1 MIVAKSDLTRRIAMS
16 VNGISAANTNS
27 YYYSAL
33 SSGKKQPTAAAGA
46 SETAIL
52 EKQERMTRGYDAGA
66 ENITSARSAANI
78 SDGAMSNVADY
89 LQRIDELAIRMS
101 NGLMSD
107 SDRSIYQNEINQM
120 ADGIGDIISNTKY
133 NETSLLNGG
142 NVSIATDANGGLAQL
157 GLTDLP
163 ELLKSLKEGNYDL
176 DKIEETLNKVSEGRA
191 KVGAQSNGFDY
202 AMNINRRSAYDLTAS
217 SSRMG
222 DTEYG
227 EYVSKLKQNQAIQ
240 NYRNMMQK
248 KTMENN
254 QRVSNNWFANM

>member
-1 MIVAKSDLTRRIAMS
+1 MS
-16 VNGISAANTNS
+16 VNGISAANSNS
-27 YYYSAL
+27 YYFSAL

-52 EKQERMTRGYDAGA
+52 QKQERITRGLDAGTVYL
-66 ENITSARSAANI
+66 TSAKSAANI
-78 SDGAMSNVADY
+78 SDGALGNVADY

-120 ADGIGDIISNTKY
+120 ADGISDIISNTKY

-142 NVSIATDANGGLAQL
+142 DVSLATDVTGGLAQL

-163 ELLKSLKEGNYDL
+163 ELLKSLKEGNFDL
-176 DKIEETLNKVSEGRA
+176 DKIEETLSKVSEGRS

-202 AMNINRRSAYDLTAS
+202 AMSVNRRSAYDLTAS

-227 EYVSKLKQNQAIQ
+227 EYVSKLKQNQGLQ
-240 NYRNMMQK
+240 NYRNIMQRK
-248 KTMENN
+248 NMENQ
-254 QRVSNNWFANM
+254 QRTANNWFANM

>member
-1 MIVAKSDLTRRIAMS
+1 MS
-16 VNGISAANTNS
+16 VNGVSSGNANS
-27 YYYSAL
+27 YYFSAL

-46 SETAIL
+46 SETSIL
-52 EKQERMTRGYDAGA
+52 QKQERMTRGYDAGA
-66 ENITSARSAANI
+66 ENITSAKSAANI
-78 SDGAMSNVADY
+78 SDGAMSNIADY

-120 ADGIGDIISNTKY
+120 ADGISDVISNTKY
-133 NETSLLNGG
+133 NETSLLKGG
-142 NVSIATDANGGLAQL
+142 DVSIATDANGGLAQL

-176 DKIEETLNKVSEGRA
+176 DKIEETLNKVSEGRS
-191 KVGAQSNGFDY
+191 KVGAQTNGFDHTL
-202 AMNINRRSAYDLTAS
+202 AANRRSAYDLTAS

-227 EYVSKLKQNQAIQ
+227 EYVSKLKQNQVLQ

-248 KTMENN
+248 KKMENQQN
-254 QRVSNNWFANM
+254 TSRNWFANM